1 MSRINDKFI
10 LTSKV
15 LLYLLPILGI
25 AGITIPLI
33 IGQNNLSLLGIYLAI
48 PMILA
53 PIIYIKQNK
62 HESSFIILNR
72 ELFPLL
78 ISIYFICT
86 SISIY
91 LLYTYD
97 VRPYTYYFIIAIM
110 SGLILLEILL
120 FELSE
125 KKIVIILL
133 QIMILFTD
141 IIWGVTLNYNFFI
154 ARTDPMVHVWFIQ
167 NLINTGY
174 VTEIFGV
181 YQPFPLWHIL
191 VTTTYKILG
200 APLSAQ
206 KMMYFTNGFIYSLI
220 PVMTFLISI
229 RIFKDKKIAL
239 LSALF
244 VAIYPGVI
252 FKGMASLPRSVVS
265 LLEIMLILLLLYP
278 KSTQKKVTAII
289 LMWPLILYHTASIPF
304 ILVILLTIYTFE
316 KIYTQG
322 KTSGFL
328 TPTFIILFICTTFV
342 YWMYNA
348 NVLFEHLVNNIMT
361 SAPTGVITKSIIY
374 TPLSEVFNYLQY
386 SPLLF
391 FIIIG
396 FFGALQS
403 KKVST
408 LGKIFCIVGL
418 FAVSVSFPGPT
429 MLFNKLAGNFN
440 LARFG
445 EHTFLFIGLT
455 GAIGFYEIYNKSKKH
470 AKVLIILLFISM
482 SFLSVSNDFTASD
495 NPLIKRPFYTYYLI
509 SEEEVAFRHIASNT
523 QGYLMSDYI
532 TTRYLSSSVYEN
544 KSHLLEVDVKNM
556 KLLSGATDDV
566 LLIRSLELTKRPLK
580 LYSAADGNF
589 ILKPAWGTNL
599 DYYYQK
605 SIVWDS
611 LVDYNKIYSSGNID
625 GFN

>member
-1 MSRINDKFI
+1 MNDKFI

-33 IGQNNLSLLGIYLAI
+33 IGRSNLFLLGIYLAI

-53 PIIYIKQNK
+53 PIIYIKQSK
-62 HESSFIILNR
+62 RESSFVILNR

-78 ISIYFICT
+78 ISVYFICT

-244 VAIYPGVI
+244 VAIYPDVM
-252 FKGMASLPRSVVS
+252 FYGMSSIPRSIVS
-265 LLEIMLILLLLYP
+265 LLEIVLILLLLYP
-278 KSTQKKVTAII
+278 KSTQHKATAII
-289 LMWPLILYHTASIPF
+289 LIWPLIIYHPASIPF
-304 ILVILLTIYTFE
+304 ILVILLSIGAVG
-316 KIYTQG
+316 KIYAQG
-322 KTSGFL
+322 KTSTFL
-328 TPTFIILFICTTFV
+328 TPSFIILFLCTTLV
-342 YWMYNA
+342 YWIYNA
-348 NVLFEHLVNNIMT
+348 NVLFERLINHIMT
-361 SAPTGVITKSIIY
+361 PAPTGVITKSIIY

-391 FIIIG
+391 FVIIG
-396 FFGALQS
+396 FFGTLQS

-408 LGKIFCIVGL
+408 LGKIFCMIGL
-418 FAVSVSFPGPT
+418 LAVSVSFPGPS
-429 MLFNKLAGNFN
+429 LLLNKLAGNFN
-440 LARFG
+440 LGRFG
-445 EHTFLFIGLT
+445 VYTFLFIGLT
-455 GAIGFYEIYNKSKKH
+455 GAIGFYKIYNKSRKH
-470 AKVLIILLFISM
+470 IKILVILLFISM
-482 SFLSVSNDFTASD
+482 SFLSISNDFNASD
-495 NPLIKRPFYTYYLI
+495 NPLIKRPFYTYYLTN
-509 SEEEVAFRHIASNT
+509 EEEVAFRHIASNT

-532 TTRYLSSSVYEN
+532 TTRYISSSRYEN
-544 KSHLLEVDVKNM
+544 KSHILEVGVEKTR
-556 KLLSGATDDV
+556 LLRDTTDDV
-566 LLIRSLELTKRPLK
+566 FLIRSLELTKRPLK
-580 LYSAADGNF
+580 LYSVPDENF
-589 ILKPAWGTNL
+589 LLTPSWGGNL

-611 LVDYNKIYSSGNID
+611 LVDYNKIYSSGAIS

>member
-1 MSRINDKFI
+1 MSRMNDKFI

-33 IGQNNLSLLGIYLAI
+33 IGQNNLFLLGIYLAI

-53 PIIYIKQNK
+53 PIIYIKQSK
-62 HESSFIILNR
+62 RESSFVILNR

-78 ISIYFICT
+78 ISVYFICT

-244 VAIYPGVI
+244 VAIYPDVM
-252 FKGMASLPRSVVS
+252 FYGMSSIPRSIVS
-265 LLEIMLILLLLYP
+265 LLEIVLILLLLYP
-278 KSTQKKVTAII
+278 KSTQHKATAII
-289 LMWPLILYHTASIPF
+289 LIWPLIIYHPASIPF
-304 ILVILLTIYTFE
+304 ILVILLSIGAVG
-316 KIYTQG
+316 KIYAQG
-322 KTSGFL
+322 KTSTFL
-328 TPTFIILFICTTFV
+328 TPSFIILFLCTTLV
-342 YWMYNA
+342 YWIYNA
-348 NVLFEHLVNNIMT
+348 NVLFERLINHIMT
-361 SAPTGVITKSIIY
+361 PAPTGVITKSIIY

-391 FIIIG
+391 FVIIG
-396 FFGALQS
+396 FFGTLQS
-403 KKVST
+403 KKFST
-408 LGKIFCIVGL
+408 LGKIFCMIGL
-418 FAVSVSFPGPT
+418 LAVSVSFPGPS
-429 MLFNKLAGNFN
+429 LLLNKLAGNFN
-440 LARFG
+440 LGRFG
-445 EHTFLFIGLT
+445 VYTFLFIGLT
-455 GAIGFYEIYNKSKKH
+455 GAIGFYKIYNKSRKH
-470 AKVLIILLFISM
+470 IKILVILLFISM
-482 SFLSVSNDFTASD
+482 SFLSISNDFNASD
-495 NPLIKRPFYTYYLI
+495 NPLIKRPFYTYYLTN
-509 SEEEVAFRHIASNT
+509 EEEVAFRHIASNT

-532 TTRYLSSSVYEN
+532 TTRYISSSRYEN
-544 KSHLLEVDVKNM
+544 KSHILEVGVEKM
-556 KLLSGATDDV
+556 RLLRDTTDDV
-566 LLIRSLELTKRPLK
+566 FLIRSLELTKRPLK
-580 LYSAADGNF
+580 LYSVPDENF
-589 ILKPAWGTNL
+589 LLTPSWGGNL

-611 LVDYNKIYSSGNID
+611 LVDYNKIYSSGAIS

>member
-1 MSRINDKFI
+1 MSRMNDKFI

-33 IGQNNLSLLGIYLAI
+33 IGQNNLFLLGIYLAI

-53 PIIYIKQNK
+53 PIIYIKQSK
-62 HESSFIILNR
+62 RESSFVILNK

-78 ISIYFICT
+78 ISVYFICT

-244 VAIYPGVI
+244 VAIYPDVM
-252 FKGMASLPRSVVS
+252 FYGMSSIPRSIVS
-265 LLEIMLILLLLYP
+265 LLEIVLILLLLYP
-278 KSTQKKVTAII
+278 KSTQHKATAII
-289 LMWPLILYHTASIPF
+289 LIWPLIIYHPASIPF
-304 ILVILLTIYTFE
+304 ILVILLSIGAVG
-316 KIYTQG
+316 KIYAQG
-322 KTSGFL
+322 KTSTFL
-328 TPTFIILFICTTFV
+328 TPSFIILFLCTTLV
-342 YWMYNA
+342 YWIYNA
-348 NVLFEHLVNNIMT
+348 NVLFERLINHIMT
-361 SAPTGVITKSIIY
+361 PAPTGVITKSIIY

-391 FIIIG
+391 FVIIG
-396 FFGALQS
+396 FFGTLQS
-403 KKVST
+403 KKFST
-408 LGKIFCIVGL
+408 LGKIFCIIGL
-418 FAVSVSFPGPT
+418 LAVSVSFPGPS
-429 MLFNKLAGNFN
+429 LLLNKLAGNFN
-440 LARFG
+440 LGRFG
-445 EHTFLFIGLT
+445 VYTFLFIGLT
-455 GAIGFYEIYNKSKKH
+455 GAIGFYKIYNKSRKH
-470 AKVLIILLFISM
+470 IKILVILLFISM
-482 SFLSVSNDFTASD
+482 SFLSISNDFNASD
-495 NPLIKRPFYTYYLI
+495 NPLIKRQFYTYYLTN
-509 SEEEVAFRHIASNT
+509 EEEVAFRHIASNT

-532 TTRYLSSSVYEN
+532 TTRYISSSRYEN
-544 KSHLLEVDVKNM
+544 KSHILEVGVEKM
-556 KLLSGATDDV
+556 RLLRDTTDDV
-566 LLIRSLELTKRPLK
+566 FLIRSLELTKRPLK
-580 LYSAADGNF
+580 LYSVPDENF
-589 ILKPAWGTNL
+589 LLTPSWGGNL

-611 LVDYNKIYSSGNID
+611 LVDYNKIYSSGAIS